1 MVDIFAWS
9 TILASVTLPMLN
21 RQLFKSVLYVL
32 PYFYFSKMNIWLII
46 RNALT
51 SLKRLNEADHFIFQ
65 FRIHFFTN
73 FKVSKF
79 HLSFLLQIE
88 YAEVHFPKKWLKR
101 FFAASSSLRRPERE
115 REGDEKEWESEGER
129 EKGRERG
136 EQNEWIFVLFDRG
149 GGETCVEFL

>member
-1 MVDIFAWS
+1 
-9 TILASVTLPMLN
+9 MLN
-21 RQLFKSVLYVL
+21 RQSFKSVLYVF
-32 PYFYFSKMNIWLII
+32 PYYYFSKMNSWLII
-46 RNALT
+46 INALT

-73 FKVSKF
+73 LKVSKF

-115 REGDEKEWESEGER
+115 RER
-129 EKGRERG
+129 EKKWRRKRERTR
-136 EQNEWIFVLFDRG
+136 EESKMSEYSFCLFSLRASTFKVLY
-149 GGETCVEFL
+149 VE